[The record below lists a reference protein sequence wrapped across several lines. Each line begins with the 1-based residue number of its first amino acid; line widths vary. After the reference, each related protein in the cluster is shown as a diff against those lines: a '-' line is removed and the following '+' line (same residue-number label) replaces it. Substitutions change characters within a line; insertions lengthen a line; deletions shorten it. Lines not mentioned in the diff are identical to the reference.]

1 MFLLLFP
8 LLRESIDSV
17 PKIRLSVLM
26 VNTIQKS
33 QSLSLMML
41 TQAAIVTIQSR
52 IATDPRPDLQLRI
65 YIEGGGCSGLRYEYV
80 LDPQRHEDDVL
91 LWCNADVSADPA
103 VCVISDELSAPYLV
117 GATLDYVQDLRG
129 AKFVV
134 QNPQAEA
141 TCGCGSSFTLK
152 EEG

>member
-1 MFLLLFP
+1 
-8 LLRESIDSV
+8 
-17 PKIRLSVLM
+17 M
-26 VNTIQKS
+26 VNTIQAS
-33 QSLSLMML
+33 QSPSLIRL
-41 TQAAIVTIQSR
+41 TPAAIATIQSR
-52 IATDPRPDLQLRI
+52 ITTDPRPDLQLRI

-80 LDPQRHEDDVL
+80 LDPDQHEDDVL
-91 LWCNADVSADPA
+91 LWCDADVSTDAT

-152 EEG
+152 EEH

>member
-1 MFLLLFP
+1 M
-8 LLRESIDSV
+8 E
-17 PKIRLSVLM
+17 K
-26 VNTIQKS
+26 NTIHC
-33 QSLSLMML
+33 
-41 TQAAIVTIQSR
+41 TEAAIATIR
-52 IATDPRPDLQLRI
+52 ARMAADPRPDLKLRI

-80 LDPQRHEDDVL
+80 LDSDQQEEDLVL
-91 LWCNADVSADPA
+91 WMDSNVSANPA
-103 VCVISDELSAPYLV
+103 VCVISDELSAPYLQ

>member
-1 MFLLLFP
+1 
-8 LLRESIDSV
+8 
-17 PKIRLSVLM
+17 M
-26 VNTIQKS
+26 VNTMQES
-33 QSLSLMML
+33 QLSPLITL
-41 TQAAIVTIQSR
+41 TQAAVKTIQSR
-52 IATDPRPDLQLRI
+52 ITTDPRPDLKLRV

-80 LDPQRHEDDVL
+80 LDPDQHEDDVL
-91 LWCNADVSADPA
+91 LWTDADATMCPI

-152 EEG
+152 EEKS

>member
-1 MFLLLFP
+1 
-8 LLRESIDSV
+8 
-17 PKIRLSVLM
+17 M
-26 VNTIQKS
+26 VNTIQSS
-33 QSLSLMML
+33 QSSPLITL
-41 TQAAIVTIQSR
+41 TQAAIKTIQAR
-52 IATDPRPDLQLRI
+52 IAADPRSDLKLRI

-80 LDPQRHEDDVL
+80 LDPVQHEEDVL
-91 LWCNADVSADPA
+91 LWTDASTIADVT
-103 VCVISDELSAPYLV
+103 VCVISDELSAPYLQ

-152 EEG
+152 ED

>member
-1 MFLLLFP
+1 MFKV
-8 LLRESIDSV
+8 DSASKV
-17 PKIRLSVLM
+17 RLSVFM
-26 VNTIQKS
+26 VNMMQQS
-33 QSLSLMML
+33 QSSSLITL

-52 IATDPRPDLQLRI
+52 IATDPRSDLQLRI

-80 LDPQRHEDDVL
+80 LDPQKHEDDVL
-91 LWCNADVSADPA
+91 LWSDADVSADA
-103 VCVISDELSAPYLV
+103 TVCVVSDELSAPYLV
-117 GATLDYVQDLRG
+117 GATLNYVQDLRG

-152 EEG
+152 E

>member
-1 MFLLLFP
+1 
-8 LLRESIDSV
+8 
-17 PKIRLSVLM
+17 M
-26 VNTIQKS
+26 VNTKQAS
-33 QSLSLMML
+33 HAASLITL
-41 TQAAIVTIQSR
+41 TQAAVATIQSR
-52 IATDPRPDLQLRI
+52 IASDPRPDLKLRV

-80 LDPQRHEDDVL
+80 LDPDQHEDDSL
-91 LWCNADVSADPA
+91 LWSNADAT

-152 EEG
+152 E